1 MLSRYLFV
9 LLVPFAPLLGG
20 EKSMTFLDVLQV
32 RSVNDGTLSR
42 DGKWFAY
49 TISSLDWKAGKR
61 FTDLHLTETAT
72 GTRRQLTFTA
82 DKNETDPAFS
92 PDGQWL
98 AFLSDRE
105 GGAKQVYLMALG
117 GGEARKISDVAGG
130 VTSFSWR
137 PDGRHLALLGGRD
150 DQRQIYLWET
160 GAAGYAKQARKHV
173 TPVAAFR
180 WAPDSSAIYFTAP
193 DAADAVERR
202 RMELKFDVRIVDTP
216 KAALHLWELT
226 LPASEA
232 RRLTSG
238 AEFSVVA
245 FQVAEKGG
253 WIAFT
258 GSDPDRHNTDIAS
271 QQADAFLVHAPT
283 GKLERLTKNG
293 VREGVPV
300 VSPDGKWVAMTAP
313 DEFQYF
319 RRQRLYLRPTAG
331 GEWRKAPGNNWDHEV
346 AQTEWSRDGAKLY
359 FDTGVSTSRNVFA
372 IDAASGAIQQL
383 TDRPGSLNATYHRD
397 TDQFILSATDATH
410 PNDYYIAP
418 AAAAG
423 QLNRWK
429 KMSEA
434 NPQIG
439 EFALGATE
447 TVRWKSTDGAMVE
460 GVLVKPIGYERG
472 KRYPLIVQVHGG
484 PASATLAGF
493 AGNMGSYHHVFAA
506 GGYVVLAPNY
516 RGSTNY
522 GEKFRAQIAG
532 DYFRQGY
539 EDIMAGVDFL
549 IAQGLVDP
557 DRMGYMGW
565 SAGGHWSNWTLTHTD
580 RFKAISSGAG
590 AMNWISMYAQN
601 DSQFNREHYFSGKPY
616 DNWENW
622 WSQSPLK
629 YIKNAKTPTLIH
641 VGHDDPRVP
650 RPQSEELH
658 MALKKLGVP
667 TEFIVYPRMG
677 HGLTEPRFQMVKM
690 VAEYNW
696 FEKWI
701 KGKEKWFEWKELVES
716 VK

>member
-1 MLSRYLFV
+1 MTSRYFAALMAFV
-9 LLVPFAPLLGG
+9 VPLLAGD
-20 EKSMTFLDVLQV
+20 KPMTFLDVLHIRTV
-32 RSVNDGTLSR
+32 GDGTLSR

-49 TISSLDWKAGKR
+49 SINSLDWKAGKR
-61 FTDLHLTETAT
+61 YADLHLTETAT
-72 GTRRQLTFTA
+72 GARRQLTFTA
-82 DKNETDPAFS
+82 DKNESDPAFS

-98 AFLSDRE
+98 AFLSDRD
-105 GGAKQVYLMALG
+105 GGTKQLFLLALG
-117 GGEARKISDVAGG
+117 GGEARKISDVPGG
-130 VTSFSWR
+130 VASFAWR
-137 PDGRHLALLGGRD
+137 PDGRQLAMIAGRAEEK
-150 DQRQIYLWET
+150 QIYLYEA
-160 GAAGYAKQARKHV
+160 GGSGYAKQARKHA
-173 TPVAAFR
+173 TPVEAFR
-180 WAPDSSAIYFTAP
+180 WAPDSSALYFTAP
-193 DAADAVERR
+193 DEMNAFERR
-202 RMELKFDVRIVDTP
+202 RMELKFDVRVVDAP
-216 KAALHLWELT
+216 KAASHLWELP
-226 LPASEA
+226 LPSKEA

-238 AEFSVVA
+238 GAFSVTG
-245 FQVAEKGG
+245 FQAADSGG
-253 WIAFT
+253 WVAFT
-258 GSDPDRHNTDIAS
+258 GAVPDRHNTDIAS
-271 QQADAFLVHAPT
+271 QQSDAFLLHVPT
-283 GKLERLTKNG
+283 GKLERLTTNG
-293 VREGVPV
+293 VREGAPS
-300 VSPDGKWVAMTAP
+300 VSPDGKWVAVTAP
-313 DEFQYF
+313 DDFQYF
-319 RRQRLYLRPTAG
+319 RRMRVYLRSTAG
-331 GEWRKAPGNNWDHEV
+331 GEWRKAPGPNWDHEV
-346 AQTEWSRDGAKLY
+346 SQPEWSRDGAKLY
-359 FDTGVSTSRNVFA
+359 FDTGVSTSRHVFS

-383 TDRPGSLNATYHRD
+383 TDRPGSINASYHRD
-397 TDQFILSATDATH
+397 TDQFILSATDPAH

-418 AAAAG
+418 ASAAG

-429 KMSEA
+429 KMSDA
-434 NPQIG
+434 NPQIA

-460 GVLVKPIGYERG
+460 GVLVKPIGYEQG

-484 PASATLAGF
+484 PASATVAGF
-493 AGNMGSYHHVFAA
+493 SGSYSTYHHIFAA

-539 EDIMAGVDFL
+539 EDIMAGVDYL
-549 IAQGLVDP
+549 IAQGIADP
-557 DRMGYMGW
+557 ARMGYMGW

-616 DNWENW
+616 DNWEGW
-622 WSQSPLK
+622 WGQSPLK

-701 KGKEKWFEWKELVES
+701 KGKEKWLDWKELVES
-716 VK
+716 VR

>member
-1 MLSRYLFV
+1 MRSRYWLALAV
-9 LLVPFAPLLGG
+9 SLAPLCGG
-20 EKSMTFLDVLQV
+20 EKPMTFLDVLHV
-32 RSVNDGTLSR
+32 RSVSGGTLSR

-49 TISSLDWKAGKR
+49 ALSSLDWKAGKR

-72 GTRRQLTFTA
+72 GAKRQLTFTA
-82 DKNETDPAFS
+82 DKNESDPAFS

-105 GGAKQVYLMALG
+105 GGATQVYLLALG

-130 VTSFSWR
+130 VSSFAWA
-137 PDGRHLALLGGRD
+137 PNGQHIAMLAGRAG
-150 DQRQIYLWET
+150 QRQIYLYEV
-160 GAAGYAKQARKHV
+160 GSAGHARQARKHATAV
-173 TPVAAFR
+173 ESFR
-180 WAPDSSAIYFTAP
+180 WAPDGSAIYFTAA
-193 DAADAVERR
+193 DAADESERR
-202 RMELKFDVRIVDTP
+202 RLELKFDVRIVDSP
-216 KAALHLWELT
+216 KAPLHLWALQM
-226 LPASEA
+226 PPGEA
-232 RRLTSG
+232 VRLTSG
-238 AEFSVVA
+238 KDFSVTG
-245 FQVAEKGG
+245 FQVAMSGG
-253 WIAFT
+253 WIGFT
-258 GSDPDRHNTDIAS
+258 GAAADRHNTDVAS
-271 QQADAFLVHAPT
+271 QRSDAFLLHAPT
-283 GKLERLTKNG
+283 GKLERLTANG
-293 VREGVPV
+293 VREGLPV

-313 DEFQYF
+313 EDFQYF
-319 RRQRLYLRPTAG
+319 RRMRLYLRSTAG
-331 GEWRKAPGNNWDHEV
+331 GDWRKAPANHWDYEV
-346 AQTEWSRDGAKLY
+346 AAPEWSRDGAKLY
-359 FDTGVSTSRNVFA
+359 FDTGVSTSRHVFA

-383 TDRPGSLNATYHRD
+383 TDRPGSLSASYHRD
-397 TDQFILSATDATH
+397 TDQFIVSATDPAH
-410 PNDYYIAP
+410 PNDYYLAP
-418 AAAAG
+418 ASAAG

-429 KMSEA
+429 KMTDA
-434 NPQIG
+434 NPQIA

-460 GVLVKPIGYERG
+460 GVLVKPVGYEPG

-484 PASATLAGF
+484 PASATVLGF
-493 AGNMGSYHHVFAA
+493 AGSYSNYHHVFAA

-539 EDIMAGVDFL
+539 EDIMAGVDHL

-557 DRMGYMGW
+557 GRMGYMGW

-616 DNWENW
+616 DNWEGW
-622 WSQSPLK
+622 WNQSPLK

-701 KGKEKWFEWKELVES
+701 KGKQQWFDWKELVET
-716 VK
+716 VP

>member
-1 MLSRYLFV
+1 MS
-9 LLVPFAPLLGG
+9 
-20 EKSMTFLDVLQV
+20 FLDVLQV
-32 RSVNDGTLSR
+32 RAVSDGTLSR

-49 TISSLDWKAGKR
+49 AVSSLDWKAGKR
-61 FTDLHLTETAT
+61 FTDLHLTEAAT
-72 GTRRQLTFTA
+72 GVRRQLTFTA

-105 GGAKQVYLMALG
+105 GGVKQVFVMALG
-117 GGEARKISDVAGG
+117 GGEARKVSDISGG
-130 VTSFSWR
+130 VSSFSWR
-137 PDGRHLALLGGRD
+137 PRGSALAMLAGRAAE
-150 DQRQIYLWET
+150 RQIHLWEV
-160 GAAGYAKQARKHV
+160 GAAGNARLARKHATGV
-173 TPVAAFR
+173 DAFR
-180 WAPDSSAIYFTAP
+180 WASDGSALYFSAP
-193 DAADAVERR
+193 DELNAFERR

-216 KAALHLWELT
+216 KPAVHLWQLRSDGT
-226 LPASEA
+226 EA

-238 AEFSVVA
+238 NEFSVTG
-245 FQVAEKGG
+245 FQEQGG
-253 WIAFT
+253 WLSFT
-258 GSDPDRHNTDIAS
+258 GAAVDRHNTDVAS
-271 QQADAFLVHAPT
+271 QHADAYLLHAAT
-283 GKLERLTKNG
+283 GKLERLMKNG
-293 VREGVPV
+293 VREGLPA
-300 VSPDGKWVAMTAP
+300 VSPDGKWVALTAP
-313 DEFQYF
+313 EDFQYF
-319 RRQRLYLRPTAG
+319 RRQRVYLRATAG
-331 GEWRKAPGNNWDHEV
+331 GEWKKAPGPNWDHEV
-346 AQTEWSRDGAKLY
+346 AQPEWSRDGAKLY
-359 FDTGVSTSRNVFA
+359 FDTGVSTGRHVFA

-383 TDRPGSLNATYHRD
+383 TDRPGSLQASYHRD
-397 TDQFILSATDATH
+397 SDQFIVSATDPSR
-410 PNDYYIAP
+410 PNDYYLAP
-418 AAAAG
+418 ASAAG

-429 KMSEA
+429 RMSDA
-434 NPQIG
+434 NPQIAQ
-439 EFALGATE
+439 FALGATE
-447 TVRWKSTDGAMVE
+447 TVRWKSTDGVMVE
-460 GVLVKPIGYERG
+460 GVLVKPLGYVQG
-472 KRYPLIVQVHGG
+472 KKYPLIVQVHGG
-484 PASATLAGF
+484 PAGATVSSF
-493 AGNMGSYHHVFAA
+493 ASTIGSYHHVFAA
-506 GGYVVLAPNY
+506 GGYVVLSPNY

-539 EDIMAGVDFL
+539 EDIMAGVDHL

-557 DRMGYMGW
+557 DKMGYMGW

-616 DNWENW
+616 DNWEGW
-622 WSQSPLK
+622 WGQSPLK

-690 VAEYNW
+690 VAEYKW

-701 KGKEKWFEWKELVES
+701 KGKEGWLNWQELVEG